1 MANAVAG
8 FRLDLNKTKIK
19 TQSPVPNDK
28 LTTVHNQIKSVHR
41 ANIEISSDEDDD
53 YSDEVSWVFKT
64 TVLKEEECTF
74 FF

>member
-19 TQSPVPNDK
+19 KNQSPVPNDK
-28 LTTVHNQIKSVHR
+28 LTTVHNQKKSVHR

-64 TVLKEEECTF
+64 TVLKEESAHF
-74 FF
+74 F